1 MVYEKSHVNQ
11 ISLQV
16 FLQQQPELPR
26 WIEWM
31 PQEQGR
37 PKAVSNGN
45 SLRTSLWYPM
55 ETGVDHWADARSDA
69 RSMLTTI
76 FFRKHLIRIGMLD
89 TY

>member
-1 MVYEKSHVNQ
+1 MMVYEKLDHMSTRFHFKFFSSSNL
-11 ISLQV
+11 S
-16 FLQQQPELPR
+16 FLD
-26 WIEWM
+26 
-31 PQEQGR
+31 G
-37 PKAVSNGN
+37 SNGCHRN
-45 SLRTSLWYPM
+45 RDVRRLFPMFPM